1 MTWASEA
8 SYHLLKMEDLTF
20 RCIRCEREYPL
31 GTREWRCR
39 CGGLFELAGPAS
51 RFSKDEIIEERSI
64 WRYRAALRL
73 PEGVPQITL
82 GEGWTPLVDEAI
94 YGLPVRFKLEF
105 LMPTGSFKDRGAA
118 VLVSFLKHL
127 GVKEVVEDSSGNA
140 AASLAAYCARAG
152 IRARI
157 FVPSYASLGKLKQ
170 IQAYG
175 AELVP
180 VPGSRAEAARA
191 AEEAVEAGSYYA
203 SHYWNPFVL
212 EGLKTLAYELAEQL
226 SWRAPDNLIFP
237 SGQGTFLL
245 GTYHGFRGLFEAK
258 LVEKLPR
265 LFAVQAEAC
274 APIAIAFQQGLEEPA
289 EIEPRE
295 TVAEGVRI
303 AKPIHGAQ
311 VLTAIKKTDGAA
323 LAVTE
328 EEIEQA
334 QGELARRGL
343 FIEPTSAVAVAG
355 LKRLVEQGAI
365 KPEELTVVPLTGSGL
380 KAFS

>member
-1 MTWASEA
+1 
-8 SYHLLKMEDLTF
+8 MEDLTF
-20 RCIRCEREYPL
+20 RCIRCGQEYPL
-31 GTREWRCR
+31 GTRGWRCE
-39 CGGLFELAGPAS
+39 CGGLFELATAAS
-51 RFSKDEIIEERSI
+51 RPREPFSEEKVIADDRTL

-73 PEGVPQITL
+73 PEDTPKITL
-82 GEGWTPLVDEAI
+82 GEGWTPLVDEVI
-94 YGLPVRFKLEF
+94 YGLPVRLKLEF

-127 GVKEVVEDSSGNA
+127 GVEEVVEDSSGNA

-157 FVPSYASLGKLKQ
+157 FVPSYASPGKLEQ
-170 IQAYG
+170 IRAYG

-180 VPGSRAEAARA
+180 VAGSRADAARA
-191 AEEAVEAGSYYA
+191 AEEAARAGSYYA

-226 SWRAPDNLIFP
+226 GWRAPDNLIFP

-245 GTYHGFRGLFEAK
+245 GAYHGFRELLEAK

-274 APIAIAFQQGLEEPA
+274 APIALAFQQGLERPA
-289 EIEPRE
+289 EIEPKE
-295 TVAEGVRI
+295 TIAEGVRI
-303 AKPIHGAQ
+303 ARPVHGAQ
-311 VLTAIKKTDGAA
+311 VLAAIRETGGAA
-323 LAVTE
+323 LTVSE
-328 EEIEQA
+328 EEIMEA
-334 QGELARRGL
+334 RSALARRGL

-355 LKRLVEQGAI
+355 LRRLIEQGAI
-365 KPEELTVVPLTGSGL
+365 KPVELTIVPLTGSGL
-380 KAFS
+380 KALGGKR